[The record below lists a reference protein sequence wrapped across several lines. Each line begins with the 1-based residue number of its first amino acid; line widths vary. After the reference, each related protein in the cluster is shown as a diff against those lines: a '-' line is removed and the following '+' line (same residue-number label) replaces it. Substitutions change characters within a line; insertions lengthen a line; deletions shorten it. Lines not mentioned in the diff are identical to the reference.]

1 MEYKRYSLEMEC
13 TGFSRKKAAEIISKA
28 LKNDASYDSTEN
40 KYTVKDSIGRDWT
53 IEKPRDDIV
62 CQRIENGRLMGANFL
77 FAIKLSTPL
86 LNYRDL
92 DTLETVISQLQQS
105 GAIVNQSTNAAIFVE
120 ANNCSERYQKN
131 IDNIFKSKGQILEKV
146 LQCQTEEKYDCSHLS
161 DQHLIKFSMFQS
173 SLSPKTI
180 HSYIQLSC
188 CIQQQAQNRMRIY
201 PTQKETPNEK
211 YAFRTWLLRLG
222 MIGSEFKDTR
232 QLLLENLEGNS
243 AWKNPETA
251 NSHRH
256 SAEETVDVNPIE
268 TQEIN
273 GQDELNMKM

>member
-1 MEYKRYSLEMEC
+1 MEL
-13 TGFSRKKAAEIISKA
+13 TGFSRKKAAEVVSKA
-28 LKNDASYDSTEN
+28 LKNDVHYDSIEN
-40 KYTVKDSIGRDWT
+40 KYIIKDSIGREWK

-62 CQRIENGRLMGANFL
+62 CQRIENGRLMGANYL
-77 FAIKLSTPL
+77 FAIKFSTPL

-92 DTLETVISQLQQS
+92 DTLETVINQLEQS
-105 GAIVNQSTNAAIFVE
+105 GAIVNESMKASVFIE
-120 ANNCSERYQKN
+120 ANEASERYQKN
-131 IDNIFKSKGQILEKV
+131 VENIFKSKGQILEKA
-146 LQCQTEEKYDCSHLS
+146 LQCRTEEKFDCSHLP
-161 DQHLIKFSMFQS
+161 DQHLIKFSIFKS
-173 SLSPKTI
+173 SLSPKTV

-188 CIQQQAQNRMRIY
+188 CIHQQAQNRKIIY
-201 PTQKETPNEK
+201 PTQKEMPNEK

-222 MIGSEFKDTR
+222 MIGTEFKDTR

-256 SAEETVDVNPIE
+256 SVEETISISSIE

-273 GQDELNMKM
+273 ERHEFDIKM